1 MKRNILV
8 ALVLLLAV
16 SASGLAQQSN
26 LATAVFDKWR
36 QGVSA
41 DDVSKLRFALAT
53 VTRRVSDE
61 VAEIDLWAV
70 GRSPQVV
77 IEVQPLYFEKL
88 PNGEHRQEQAGEM
101 TKTSIGSSDRG
112 SIAED
117 KVGLKIILP
126 VRPNANALE
135 VKWIGYA
142 NGKIQNSHTIQ
153 VWLLRD
159 EPFESLTRVTAN

>member
-1 MKRNILV
+1 MKRKILV
-8 ALVLLLAV
+8 VLVLLLAV

-26 LATAVFDKWR
+26 SAEAVFDKWR

-41 DDVSKLRFALAT
+41 DEMSKLRFALAT

-61 VAEIDLWAV
+61 VAEMDLRAI
-70 GRSPQVV
+70 GKAPQVV

-88 PNGEHRQEQAGEM
+88 PNGEHRQEQAGEI
-101 TKTSIGSSDRG
+101 TKTSIGSADG
-112 SIAED
+112 GNVAGD

-126 VRPNANALE
+126 VRPNTNALE
-135 VKWIGYA
+135 VKWVGYSG
-142 NGKIQNSHTIQ
+142 GKIQNSHTIQ

-159 EPFESLTRVTAN
+159 EPSESLTRITAN

>member
-8 ALVLLLAV
+8 VLVLLLAV

-26 LATAVFDKWR
+26 SAEAVFDKWR

-41 DDVSKLRFALAT
+41 DEVSKLRFALAT
-53 VTRRVSDE
+53 VTRRTSDE
-61 VAEIDLWAV
+61 VAEMDLWAV
-70 GRSPQVV
+70 SQAPQVV

-88 PNGEHRQEQAGEM
+88 PNGEHRQERAGEI
-101 TKTSIGSSDRG
+101 TKTTIGSSDGG
-112 SIAED
+112 SNAGD

-126 VRPNANALE
+126 VRPNTNALE
-135 VKWIGYA
+135 VKWVGYA
-142 NGKIQNSHTIQ
+142 NGKIQNSHTVQ

-159 EPFESLTRVTAN
+159 EPSESLTRVTAN

>member
-8 ALVLLLAV
+8 VLVLLLAV

-26 LATAVFDKWR
+26 TAETVFDKWR
-36 QGVSA
+36 QGAPA
-41 DDVSKLRFALAT
+41 DEVSKLRFALAT

-61 VAEIDLWAV
+61 VAEMDLWAV

-88 PNGEHRQEQAGEM
+88 PNGEHRQERAGEI
-101 TKTSIGSSDRG
+101 TKTTIGSSDRG
-112 SIAED
+112 SIAGD

-126 VRPNANALE
+126 VRLNTNALE
-135 VKWIGYA
+135 VKWVGYSG
-142 NGKIQNSHTIQ
+142 GKIQNSHTIQ
-153 VWLLRD
+153 VWLLKN
-159 EPFESLTRVTAN
+159 EPFESLTRITAN